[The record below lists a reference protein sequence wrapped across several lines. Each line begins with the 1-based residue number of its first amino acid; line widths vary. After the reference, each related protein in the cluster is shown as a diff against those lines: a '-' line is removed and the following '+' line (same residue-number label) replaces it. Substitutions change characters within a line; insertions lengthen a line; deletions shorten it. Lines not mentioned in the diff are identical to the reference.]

1 MFTVDKEKII
11 ALRRELHEYPEVDFD
26 LPKTVALIK
35 RELDAIGV
43 PYTKKYGD
51 GSVVAYINS
60 EKEGFTIALRADT
73 DALKITEKTG
83 LEFSSKNDGLMHAC
97 GHDAHTAILIGTAKT
112 LKSLEDKINCRVKLL
127 FQPSEEGMKSGAK
140 MMVENGVLDDVD
152 VILGLH
158 VENSLKT
165 GTLGVCKGPS
175 QASSRHFQI
184 DIFGK
189 SAHAAL
195 PHTGIDAL
203 AAAVRVYNDIQ
214 LILSREINPFEKYLC
229 SIGKLEAGTSHNV
242 VADHAMIKGTI
253 RTFNMDIDKFIIERI
268 EKIVKN
274 VTEEIGATYTIH
286 APLKSMC
293 LDNNHRISDLLM
305 ESMRKAVGE
314 QNVFDF
320 PPKLSSEDFSL
331 YLPHVPGVFFRLG
344 TGNEEKGCTTNAH
357 NNDFMIDEDSFEYG
371 VRAFV
376 QFVLDNMNGI

>member
-43 PYTKKYGD
+43 PYTEKYGD
-51 GSVVAYINS
+51 GSVVAYINP

-214 LILSREINPFEKYLC
+214 LMLSREINPFEKYLC

-253 RTFNMDIDKFIIERI
+253 RTFNMAVDKFIIERI

-274 VTEEIGATYTIH
+274 VTEEIGATYNIH

-293 LDNNHRISDLLM
+293 LDNNHRIADLLM
-305 ESMRKAVGE
+305 ESMKKAVGE
-314 QNVFDF
+314 ENVFDF

-344 TGNEEKGCTTNAH
+344 TGNEAKGCTTNAH